1 MKLQDLLSIND
12 ININLHS
19 QNKIDLLTQ
28 MSNSLASK
36 ISPTDNNMILTK
48 ILERESVMSTGIGY
62 GIAIPHCRIPD
73 IDRFF
78 MISARTTTGI
88 DFASID
94 GQAVRIVFMII
105 SPVNFITEHTQILA
119 ALSKL
124 MSQENIRDQ
133 LLKANSTQEYHSVI
147 TGKQNE

>member
-1 MKLQDLLSIND
+1 MKLQDLLSISD
-12 ININLHS
+12 IDINLHS

-36 ISPTDNNMILTK
+36 ISHIDNNMILTK
-48 ILERESVMSTGIGY
+48 ILERETVMSTGIGY
-62 GIAIPHCRIPD
+62 GIAIPHCRLPD

-88 DFASID
+88 DFTSID
-94 GQAVRIVFMII
+94 GQSVRIVFMII
-105 SPVNFITEHTQILA
+105 SPVNLITEHTQILT

-124 MSQENIRDQ
+124 MSQESIRDQ
-133 LLKANSTQEYHSVI
+133 LLKANSTHEYHSVI
-147 TGKQNE
+147 ASGENE